1 MQLDPSQRSLWS
13 KMTYIFPVVTFGF
26 MSGLPALTQIMFAT
40 TGVITFV
47 QTKAF
52 QNAAFRQY
60 IGIHPLPATPVNNNL
75 SYKGKISQF
84 KPPTVEKEPL
94 WERLQFWR
102 NARSKAEDLQA
113 RNQERPGRLSK
124 AQRANAERYE
134 KQRRS
139 EIEAEI
145 VNRERARR
153 RL

>member
-13 KMTYIFPVVTFGF
+13 KMTYIFPAVTFIF
-26 MSGLPALTQIMFAT
+26 MSGLPALTQIMFTT
-40 TGVITFV
+40 TGLITFV
-47 QTKAF
+47 QTRAF
-52 QNAAFRQY
+52 QNPAFRKY
-60 IGIHPLPATPVNNNL
+60 VGIHPLPQTPGTNSL
-75 SYKGKISQF
+75 SHGGKINQF
-84 KPPTVEKEPL
+84 KPPTVEKKPL

-102 NARSKAEDLQA
+102 DMRSNMEDYRAQ
-113 RNQERPGRLSK
+113 NQEKTGRLSK

-145 VNRERARR
+145 VNRDRARR